1 VNGLIDDV
9 VAVFA
14 EEAKEDSAFFGQ
26 KILAVIFAFI
36 MIFALHMMGFVSYSL
51 AEQVKGLMDAVL
63 LAWML
68 WAFAAMLIRRHAGVV
83 EGMGILW
90 ELMQSFIIL
99 TFPLFAVLVNVMNWD
114 LNVLIVYPAHLIAV
128 GAVSF
133 IDAAISLILE
143 LQSKRPSSLRIVLS
157 VFAAVQSALLIF
169 MGTYYT
175 SAFWAG
181 DYYRKLYE
189 YLIRI

>member
-1 VNGLIDDV
+1 MNGIVDDV

-14 EEAKEDSAFFGQ
+14 KEAKEDSAFFGQ
-26 KILAVIFAFI
+26 KILALILAFV

-51 AEQVKGLMDAVL
+51 AEQVKGLMDAVF

-68 WAFAAMLIRRHAGVV
+68 WAFAAMLIRHAGIV
-83 EGMGILW
+83 EGMGIIW
-90 ELMQSFIIL
+90 ELMQSFIVL

-114 LNVLIVYPAHLIAV
+114 LNVLVVYPAHLLAV

-143 LQSKRPSSLRIVLS
+143 LQDRRPNSLRIVLA